1 MFYGERDHMEPGD
14 RVKIIRKEANLT
26 QESFGKRLG
35 VSKVAVSIV
44 ENKVNSLSDQM
55 LRSICREFR
64 VNEKWLMS
72 GSGNM
77 HIPQHGDLI
86 MRLSAEY
93 GLDPLETAIIQE
105 YVKLPPQSRQIFK
118 SYLKRISDRIKDT
131 PYSFED
137 DTLQK

>member
-1 MFYGERDHMEPGD
+1 MEPGD

-35 VSKVAVSIV
+35 VSKVAVSKV

-77 HIPQHGDLI
+77 HTPQHGDLI